1 MKKSVIAM
9 VVIGIVI
16 AGSMSVYAYGG
27 RWYNN
32 LNWQGNPMMQQPMMR
47 RGYGAMTGWCPCTN
61 VTQQPGQP
69 ATAPQMIA
77 EDKAKEAAETY
88 ISQYLPGYNIDKIEK
103 DSWRPVYIVT
113 IKGANNAEMQMFI
126 HGFAGQ
132 VMYVFPKTDMPPAQ
146 Q

>member
-1 MKKSVIAM
+1 MKKSMIVM
-9 VVIGIVI
+9 VVIGVVI

-27 RWYNN
+27 RWNN
-32 LNWQGNPMMQQPMMR
+32 NPNWQGKPMGQPMMQQRGCGPMMR
-47 RGYGAMTGWCPCTN
+47 GWSRWNT
-61 VTQQPGQP
+61 TEQT
-69 ATAPQMIA
+69 AAAPQMIA

-88 ISQYLPGYNIDKIEK
+88 INQYLPGYAIDKIEK
-103 DSWRPVYIVT
+103 DSWRPVYIAT

-132 VMYVFPKTDMPPAQ
+132 VMHVFPKTDTPPVQ